1 MNLQYRET
9 LKKIIELRA
18 KEQSRTTS
26 RSINDALK
34 IAELARILFE
44 KHFEVISWKR
54 EERILRMR
62 I

>member
-18 KEQSRTTS
+18 KEQSRTTR

>member
-18 KEQSRTTS
+18 KEQTRTTR
-26 RSINDALK
+26 RSINDTLK